1 MKRPV
6 EVAQLRL
13 IAKVARL
20 YHEGGVR
27 QPQIAAEL
35 NMSQAR
41 VSRLLRQ
48 ATEIGVVRTVV
59 ALPPGVYTD
68 LEERIQQ
75 KFNLRDAV
83 IVDADGARGQ
93 VIPALGAATAQYLHA
108 TLTGGEVL
116 GVSSWSAT
124 LLAAAEAMPARTAA
138 HLARV
143 IQIVGGHGNP
153 SVQVQA
159 NRLIGDLAAVTGAQ
173 PVLLPTPA
181 LVSSPAL
188 RRALV
193 EDPAIGDVMKSWKE
207 LDLALVGIGSLE
219 PSPLLRQSGNALT
232 EAEQA
237 QLRSAGAVGD
247 VCLRFFDENGMTLDT
262 TLEQRVVSI
271 ASSDLRNVPR
281 RIGVAGG
288 AASTG
293 QSGRRCAE
301 AGSTSSSL
309 TSTRLAA
316 WPRTPTARSP
326 PSTSYRRVSLRDK
339 ARPLS
344 GPGGP
349 GPFRASPRRA
359 GCRMTAWI
367 KARAGG
373 SCLPSPDDCAGPVR
387 PGCHDKPADGAT
399 GLRCRRRGLP
409 PSDPATDL
417 SFPQLSV

>member
-20 YHEGGVR
+20 YYEGGVR

-48 ATEIGVVRTVV
+48 ASEIGVVRTVV
-59 ALPPGVYTD
+59 VLPPGVYTD

-124 LLAAAEAMPARTAA
+124 LLAAAEAMPARTSA
-138 HLARV
+138 HLDRV
-143 IQIVGGHGNP
+143 VQIVGGHGNP

-173 PVLLPTPA
+173 PVLLPTPG

-188 RRALV
+188 RRALI
-193 EDPAIGDVMKSWKE
+193 EDPAIGDVMKAWKE

-237 QLRSAGAVGD
+237 QLRGAGAVGD

-262 TLEQRVVSI
+262 ALDQRVVSI
-271 ASSDLRNVPR
+271 SAADLRHVPR

-288 AASTG
+288 AEKYRAI
-293 QSGRRCAE
+293 R
-301 AGSTSSSL
+301 
-309 TSTRLAA
+309 AA
-316 WPRTPTARSP
+316 VRGGWVNVLITDLDTARGLVEDADSP
-326 PSTSYRRVSLRDK
+326 VT
-339 ARPLS
+339 
-344 GPGGP
+344 
-349 GPFRASPRRA
+349 A
-359 GCRMTAWI
+359 G
-367 KARAGG
+367 
-373 SCLPSPDDCAGPVR
+373 
-387 PGCHDKPADGAT
+387 H
-399 GLRCRRRGLP
+399 
-409 PSDPATDL
+409 
-417 SFPQLSV
+417 

>member
-20 YHEGGVR
+20 YYEGGIR

-48 ATEIGVVRTVV
+48 ASEIGVVRTVV
-59 ALPPGVYTD
+59 VLPPGVYTD
-68 LEERIQQ
+68 LEEQIQR

-124 LLAAAEAMPARTAA
+124 LLAAAAAMPARTSA
-138 HLARV
+138 HLDRV
-143 IQIVGGHGNP
+143 VQIVGGHGNP

-173 PVLLPTPA
+173 PVLLPTPG

-188 RRALV
+188 RRALI
-193 EDPAIGDVMKSWKE
+193 EDPAIADVMKAWQE

-247 VCLRFFDENGMTLDT
+247 VCLRFFDETGMTLDT
-262 TLEQRVVSI
+262 ALNQRVVSI
-271 ASSDLRNVPR
+271 SAADLRHVPR

-288 AASTG
+288 AEKYRAI
-293 QSGRRCAE
+293 R
-301 AGSTSSSL
+301 
-309 TSTRLAA
+309 AA
-316 WPRTPTARSP
+316 VRGGWVNVLITDLDTARGLVEDADSP
-326 PSTSYRRVSLRDK
+326 VT
-339 ARPLS
+339 
-344 GPGGP
+344 
-349 GPFRASPRRA
+349 A
-359 GCRMTAWI
+359 G
-367 KARAGG
+367 
-373 SCLPSPDDCAGPVR
+373 
-387 PGCHDKPADGAT
+387 H
-399 GLRCRRRGLP
+399 
-409 PSDPATDL
+409 
-417 SFPQLSV
+417 